1 MDFKIGAHIL
11 FFCRKGEM
19 LYAPSRGLRLEVM
32 LSSSPRFF
40 FFCFLESIF
49 QLSSCGFL
57 RPPFGGCRPKSRAK
71 HCPRDVID
79 PGLFLSCGAE
89 IASRFPGAGS
99 RGMSLLT
106 ASPAAPAAVW
116 SAAVRCHITKAKA
129 AVAPVE
135 LLSPAHPARYTLNLD
150 VGRLEKF
157 QGSFF
162 LQ

>member
-1 MDFKIGAHIL
+1 MESHPGTAVRQYFRVGAIL
-11 FFCRKGEM
+11 RRCCP
-19 LYAPSRGLRLEVM
+19 L
-32 LSSSPRFF
+32 RFF
-40 FFCFLESIF
+40 FFSCFLESIF

-57 RPPFGGCRPKSRAK
+57 RPPFGHCRPKSRAT

-89 IASRFPGAGS
+89 VASRLLGAGS

-116 SAAVRCHITKAKA
+116 PAAVRCHMAKAKA
-129 AVAPVE
+129 AEAPVE
-135 LLSPAHPARYTLNLD
+135 LLSPAHPARYPPNPD
-150 VGRLEKF
+150 VGRPEKF
-157 QGSFF
+157 QGSCL